1 MLRAD
6 HSCCHHLS
14 KDDEDTSQNCGLL
27 RVENFEEDAGDDAE
41 QRRSIKHEIEPVK
54 DLVLDLVLLLNIVKV
69 AVQDEKNI
77 NAYL

>member
-6 HSCCHHLS
+6 HSCRHHLG

-41 QRRSIKHEIEPVK
+41 QRRGIKHEIEPVK

-69 AVQDEKNI
+69 AVQYEKNI